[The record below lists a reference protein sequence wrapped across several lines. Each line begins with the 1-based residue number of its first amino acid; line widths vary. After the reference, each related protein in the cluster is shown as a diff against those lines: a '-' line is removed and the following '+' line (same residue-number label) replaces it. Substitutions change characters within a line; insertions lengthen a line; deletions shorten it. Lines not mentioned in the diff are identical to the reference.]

1 MFTQVSRSIVL
12 IFLAPAAIAALA
24 FACAG
29 QGQSSRD
36 ILTRAVKPADHRI
49 SYGPDE
55 FQFGELRLPKGAK
68 DAKEDGPY
76 PVAIVIHGGC
86 WMAEYGLSYMGHLSA
101 ALTEAGVATWSVE
114 YRRVG
119 NSGGGWPG
127 TFEDVSRAADHLR
140 KISNQYHL
148 DLDRV
153 IAVGHSAGGQLALW
167 LAARKILP
175 KDSPV
180 YSADPLPLRGV
191 VSLAGVT
198 DLRRSGT
205 ACDAN
210 VPQLMG
216 GSARDK
222 TAIYDQASPINLLPL
237 GVPSA
242 IVQGASDTIIPL
254 EMAKEYADAAKKKGD
269 NAKLVVIEKAG
280 HFEIVDPQSF
290 AWETVKNEA
299 LALLKAK
306 DK

>member
-1 MFTQVSRSIVL
+1 MFTHISRPVVL
-12 IFLAPAAIAALA
+12 IFFALA
-24 FACAG
+24 AVAPLAVACG
-29 QGQSSRD
+29 MQGESSRD
-36 ILTRAVKPADHRI
+36 ILTRSAMSPDHRI

-55 FQFGELRLPKGAK
+55 FQFGELRLPKGA
-68 DAKEDGPY
+68 GPH

-86 WMAEYGLSYMGHLSA
+86 WMSEYGLSYMGHLSA

-127 TFEDVSRAADHLR
+127 TFEDAALAADHLR
-140 KISNQYHL
+140 KIAKTYQL

-153 IAVGHSAGGQLALW
+153 IAVGHSAGGHLALW

-175 KDSPV
+175 KDSAV
-180 YSADPLPLRGV
+180 YSSDPLPLRGV
-191 VSLAGVT
+191 VSLAGIT

-210 VPQLMG
+210 VTQLMG
-216 GSARDK
+216 GSAADK
-222 TAIYDQASPINLLPL
+222 TAIYNQASPIELLPL

-242 IVQGASDTIIPL
+242 IVQGDSDSIIPL

-269 NAKLVVIEKAG
+269 DAKLVVIQKAG
-280 HFEIVDPQSF
+280 HFEIVDPKSF

-306 DK
+306 